1 MTKIIIVGGVA
12 GGASTAARLRR
23 LNEHAEII
31 MFDRGEY
38 VSFANCGL
46 PYYIGEV
53 IPKRE
58 SLLVQTIEGLS
69 KRFNL
74 DIRNLSEVTT
84 IDRENKTITVKNL
97 RTNEEYLES
106 YDKLVLSPGA
116 KPIVPPFNG
125 LNEVDNVFTLRN
137 IPDTD
142 RIKEWVDEKSPKE
155 AVVVGGGF
163 IGLEMAENLIHR
175 GLNVTVVEL
184 GKQVMAPLDIEMAA
198 IVHDHLRAKGV
209 NLILEDGVEEF
220 KEKGKKVLLTS
231 GKILP
236 SDITILSIGVK
247 PENELAKLAGLE
259 LSERGG
265 ILVNQQL
272 LTSDPDIYAIGD
284 AISVK
289 DYVTGLDTMVP
300 LAWPANRQG
309 RLVADHI
316 NGKEI
321 AYTGTLGTAIAK
333 VFDLT
338 VAVTGN
344 NVKRLTDSNITHEA
358 VHVHPNSNAGYY
370 PGGSPV
376 ALKLTFDKVS
386 GKIFGAQGV
395 GIKGVD
401 KRIDVLATAIKGG
414 LTVQDLPDLELS
426 YAPPFSSAKDPV
438 NMLGYVAL
446 NVMEEDLKVVQ
457 TTQIDQIVR
466 DGFTLIDVREPMERD
481 MGYIEGSINIPL
493 DQLRDRT
500 KELPSDQPI
509 YVTCQ
514 VGLRGYLASRIL
526 TQAGFEVY
534 NLSGGYKTYKMF
546 HKDKKDRSK
555 ESQHKLEKNQQCR
568 WMKWKKPIQV
578 TISINCSGLQC
589 PGPITEVYK
598 NMNTLQDG
606 EVLEV
611 SVTDPGFMTDIKEWC
626 EKTGNTLLHSETDGV
641 KTTVQIVKGS
651 KKAVSEVT
659 SSKDGTTLVV
669 FNQDLDKAIASY
681 IIATGAAAMGKKT
694 LFHTFWGLNIL
705 RKSDINVKDKPFMEK
720 MFSGMMPK
728 GTKHLP
734 ISNMNMGGLGS
745 KMIRKVMKEK
755 NVDSIETLMKN
766 AMDMGVEIVACSMS
780 MDVMGIRKEELIDGV
795 TIGGVA
801 AYLGKAEDANVN
813 LFI

>member
-116 KPIVPPFNG
+116 KPIVPPFKG

-555 ESQHKLEKNQQCR
+555 ESQHKLRKKTKQCR
-568 WMKWKKPIQV
+568 WM
-578 TISINCSGLQC
+578 
-589 PGPITEVYK
+589 
-598 NMNTLQDG
+598 
-606 EVLEV
+606 
-611 SVTDPGFMTDIKEWC
+611 
-626 EKTGNTLLHSETDGV
+626 
-641 KTTVQIVKGS
+641 
-651 KKAVSEVT
+651 
-659 SSKDGTTLVV
+659 
-669 FNQDLDKAIASY
+669 
-681 IIATGAAAMGKKT
+681 
-694 LFHTFWGLNIL
+694 
-705 RKSDINVKDKPFMEK
+705 
-720 MFSGMMPK
+720 
-728 GTKHLP
+728 
-734 ISNMNMGGLGS
+734 
-745 KMIRKVMKEK
+745 
-755 NVDSIETLMKN
+755 
-766 AMDMGVEIVACSMS
+766 
-780 MDVMGIRKEELIDGV
+780 
-795 TIGGVA
+795 
-801 AYLGKAEDANVN
+801 
-813 LFI
+813 